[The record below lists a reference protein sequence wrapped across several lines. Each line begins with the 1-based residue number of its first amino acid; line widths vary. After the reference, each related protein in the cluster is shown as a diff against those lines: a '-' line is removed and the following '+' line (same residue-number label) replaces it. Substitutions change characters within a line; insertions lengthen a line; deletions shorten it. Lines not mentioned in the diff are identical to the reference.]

1 MLVRNRETKKQNKT
15 KMKYIFMTTKLRK
28 KENKEGLPEQKSRK
42 YLIRQKSLISSAQS

>member
-28 KENKEGLPEQKSRK
+28 KENKELPEQKSRK

>member
-28 KENKEGLPEQKSRK
+28 KENKEGLPEQSIKNH
-42 YLIRQKSLISSAQS
+42 